1 MKKYLFLGLILI
13 LTGCQ
18 EANEIFGYDEY
29 LYDEIIINED
39 GQEQYYP
46 GPVYIDATSWGS
58 IAYVNDKYV
67 NKGIELLISET
78 SDAEGGKVLE
88 INSNTIP
95 INDLSANTQYHY
107 CLYLPDAGIRSQIR
121 QVVVPD
127 VSALDMTLTLD
138 GDSLFC
144 AIEDSISSSFILE
157 KGFRIYSYDH
167 YKYVATGKEFAFSIP
182 EFMKDNGIT
191 DEGFYFHC
199 YAYVQTSN
207 AYYRSPEKDFQWVGS
222 SSSDS
227 ETDDDTGSEIDDR
240 INKEEVIISE
250 ITEETMIDGVEYLK
264 CTVTGYVDNAYF
276 TVGWDDTYT
285 QMKPDSVVT
294 NDEGTETTYYLKK
307 GVYKNIRLKVFY
319 KLYYNYEYGY
329 YSDDE
334 KESQYYTPENY
345 NIRSLDDFLSFVS
358 FEGDYFY
365 DENENQYYTTITLL
379 EDITLPSDLRLS
391 LNWSRLTVDGN
402 GHTIDGISY
411 FPLFRSI
418 SDVAFKKLK
427 FGTDDTVYEVK
438 KGTSSFST
446 TSSETPGFLLSESA
460 WYSHYY
466 HYTCT
471 LQECEIRGTIRV
483 SGRDDFYLTKDYYY
497 DWSEEERASGT
508 FDGYIVRIPGLNDYT
523 KTEFK

>member
-39 GQEQYYP
+39 GQELYYP
-46 GPVYIDATSWGS
+46 GPVYIDATSWGL
-58 IAYVNDKYV
+58 IAYVSDKYV

-88 INSNTIP
+88 VNSNAIP

-107 CLYLPDAGIRSQIR
+107 CLYLPDAGIKSQIK
-121 QVVVPD
+121 QMVVPD
-127 VSALDMTLTLD
+127 VSALDMTLSQV
-138 GDSLFC
+138 GDSVFC
-144 AIEDSISSSFILE
+144 TIEDSIPSSFIQE
-157 KGFRIYSYDH
+157 KGFRINGYEN
-167 YKYVATGKEFAFSIP
+167 YKYIATGKKFAFSIP
-182 EFMKDNGIT
+182 EFMKENGIT
-191 DEGFYFHC
+191 DDYFSFHC
-199 YAYVQTSN
+199 YAYVHTSN
-207 AYYRSPEKDFQWVGS
+207 AYYCSTDKHFQWEGS

-227 ETDDDTGSEIDDR
+227 ETDEDTGSETDDR
-240 INKEEVIISE
+240 INREEVTISD
-250 ITEETMIDGVEYLK
+250 ITEETIDGAEYLK
-264 CTVTGYVDNAYF
+264 CTVKGYVDNAYF
-276 TVGWDDTYT
+276 GVEYDFEYYDNILYPDTVI
-285 QMKPDSVVT
+285 T
-294 NDEGTETTYYLKK
+294 NDDGTVTSFYLKK
-307 GVYKNIRLKVFY
+307 GFYKNISCKVFY
-319 KLYYNYEYGY
+319 R
-329 YSDDE
+329 
-334 KESQYYTPENY
+334 QYYYEDYIDSKSKMTELYTPKNY
-345 NIRSLDDFLSFVS
+345 NIRSLDDFLSFAS

-365 DENENQYYTTITLL
+365 DENENQYYTTVTLL

-391 LNWSRLTVDGN
+391 LNWRRLTVDGN

-418 SDVAFKKLK
+418 SDVTIKNLK
-427 FGTDDTVYEVK
+427 FGTDDTVYAVK

-460 WYSHYY
+460 WYSHSY

-471 LQECEIRGTIRV
+471 LQDCEILGTIRV
-483 SGRDDFYLTKDYYY
+483 SGRDDFYITKDYYY
-497 DWSEEERASGT
+497 DWSEEEQAAGT
-508 FDGYIVRIPGLNDYT
+508 FNGYIVRIPGLNDYT